1 MCRVLRFVYCY
12 SVLVTRYSALLLLL
26 FIFISTPLLASQAT
40 PPANAIAS
48 AHPLATSAGIEIL
61 QQGGNAFDA
70 AVTVTAVLA
79 VVEPYSSGIGG
90 GGFYLLHRQR
100 DNHQTM
106 LDAREKAPLASTR
119 DMYLD
124 EKGKL
129 GKDSMEGPLSA
140 GIPGIPAALAHL
152 AQHYGNLPLKQ
163 TLAAAIKLAREG
175 FAVDDYYRRM
185 AGMRLSL
192 LQRYPATSQIFLHN
206 NEVPENGY
214 LIRQSDLAETLEQ
227 IAQTQGRAFY
237 SGKIARQMVAA
248 VNQAGGIWSQKD
260 LEAYQLKEREPIRGQ
275 YRGWNITSAAPPS
288 SGGIALLTMLNI
300 LEPYDLTAM
309 DEAGRIHTIVEAM
322 RHAYRDRAQF
332 LGDSDFVDVPV
343 RELISRPHA
352 NLKRRWIKADEAT
365 PSATFPAV
373 TASDSQGVDTTHFS
387 ILDQQG
393 NRVAATLSINY
404 PFGSGFVVAHTGVLL
419 NDEMDDFSAKPGVP
433 NAYGLVGSQAN
444 AIAPGKRPLSS
455 MSPTFIENNERVAI
469 LGTPGGSRIIS
480 MLLLGALEFMQG
492 GDAAAV
498 VAQPRFHHQYL
509 PDKIQYEQSAMNDKV
524 RDKLK
529 QMGHQIAQRASSD
542 GAPNPAYGNMQAL
555 IWEQKKQRVE
565 AASDPRGIGAS
576 QVLAFPS
583 TTKNASQAP
592 ERRES
597 R

>member
-1 MCRVLRFVYCY
+1 MRLTPI
-12 SVLVTRYSALLLLL
+12 SSPQSSLLVTHSYLFPSLLGTRYSALSLLLL
-26 FIFISTPLLASQAT
+26 FFLPAFLLQASQPTST

-79 VVEPYSSGIGG
+79 VVEPYSSGLGG

-100 DNHQTM
+100 DNYQTM
-106 LDAREKAPLASTR
+106 LDAREKAPLAASR

-129 GKDSMEGPLSA
+129 TKDSMEGPLSA
-140 GIPGIPAALAHL
+140 GIPGIPAALVHL
-152 AQHYGNLPLKQ
+152 AQYYGNLPLKQ
-163 TLAAAIKLAREG
+163 TLAPAIKLATEG

-214 LIRQSDLAETLEQ
+214 LIRQTDLAETLEK

-237 SGKIARQMVAA
+237 SGKIAQQMVAA

-260 LEAYQLKEREPIRGQ
+260 LESYQLVEREPIRGR

-288 SGGIALLTMLNI
+288 SGGIALVTMLNI
-300 LEPYDLTAM
+300 LEPYDLPAM
-309 DEAGRIHTIVEAM
+309 GEAERIHTIVEAM

-343 RELISRPHA
+343 RKLISRPHA

-373 TASDSQGVDTTHFS
+373 TASESKGEDTTHFS
-387 ILDQQG
+387 ILDRHG

-404 PFGSGFVVAHTGVLL
+404 PFGSGFIVPHTGVLL

-480 MLLLGALEFMQG
+480 MVLLGALEFMQG
-492 GDAAAV
+492 GDAATV
-498 VAQPRFHHQYL
+498 VTQPRFHHQYL
-509 PDKIQYEQSAMNDKV
+509 PDKIQFEQSALSDQV
-524 RDKLK
+524 REKLK
-529 QMGHQIAQRASSD
+529 QMGHQIAQRESSD
-542 GAPNPAYGNMQAL
+542 GAPNPVYGNMQAV
-555 IWEQKKQRVE
+555 IREQNKQRVE

-576 QVLAFPS
+576 HVFP
-583 TTKNASQAP
+583 
-592 ERRES
+592 
-597 R
+597 

>member
-1 MCRVLRFVYCY
+1 MRSEPHPMCRVLRFDCCY

-48 AHPLATSAGIEIL
+48 AHPLATSAGIEVL

-100 DNHQTM
+100 DNHQMM
-106 LDAREKAPLASTR
+106 LDAREKAPLAASR

-129 GKDSMEGPLSA
+129 TKDSMEGPLSG
-140 GIPGIPAALAHL
+140 GIPGIPAALVHL
-152 AQHYGNLPLKQ
+152 AQHYGNLPLTQ
-163 TLAAAIKLAREG
+163 TLAPAIKLATEG

-206 NEVPENGY
+206 NEVPDNGY
-214 LIRQSDLAETLEQ
+214 LIRQADLAKTLAQ
-227 IAQTQGRAFY
+227 IAQTQGKAFY
-237 SGKIARQMVAA
+237 SGKIAQQMVAE
-248 VNQAGGIWSQKD
+248 VSQAGGIWSQKD
-260 LEAYQLKEREPIRGQ
+260 LETYQLKEREPIRGQ

-288 SGGIALLTMLNI
+288 SGGIALVTMLNI
-300 LEPYDLTAM
+300 LEPYDLPAM
-309 DEAGRIHTIVEAM
+309 GKAERIHTIVEAM
-322 RHAYRDRAQF
+322 RHAYRDRALF
-332 LGDSDFVDVPV
+332 LGDADFVKVPV
-343 RELISRPHA
+343 RQLIGRQHA
-352 NLKRRWIKADEAT
+352 SFKRRWIKADEAT
-365 PSATFPAV
+365 PSATFPPV
-373 TASDSQGVDTTHFS
+373 TASESKGADTTHFS
-387 ILDQQG
+387 ILDQHG

-404 PFGSGFVVAHTGVLL
+404 PFGSGYVVPHTGVLL

-455 MSPTFIENNERVAI
+455 MSPTFIENGERVAI

-480 MLLLGALEFMQG
+480 MVLLGALEFMQG

-498 VAQPRFHHQYL
+498 ITRPRFHHQYL
-509 PDKIQYEQSAMNDKV
+509 PDKIQFEQSALSDQV
-524 RDKLK
+524 REKLK
-529 QMGHQIAQRASSD
+529 QMGYMLAQRKSPYGNASSV
-542 GAPNPAYGNMQAL
+542 YGNMQAI
-555 IWEQKKQRVE
+555 IWERNKQQVE
-565 AASDPRGIGAS
+565 AASDPRGIGAA
-576 QVLAFPS
+576 QVKS
-583 TTKNASQAP
+583 MS
-592 ERRES
+592 E
-597 R
+597 

>member
-1 MCRVLRFVYCY
+1 MRFEAHSLFRVLRFVCCY
-12 SVLVTRYSALLLLL
+12 SVLATRYSLL
-26 FIFISTPLLASQAT
+26 FLFLPATPLQASQPASPL

-48 AHPLATSAGIEIL
+48 AHPLATSAGIEVL
-61 QQGGNAFDA
+61 QHGGNAFDA

-100 DNHQTM
+100 DNHQVM
-106 LDAREKAPLASTR
+106 LDAREKAPLAASR

-124 EKGKL
+124 QKGKL
-129 GKDSMEGPLSA
+129 TKDSMEGPLSA
-140 GIPGIPAALAHL
+140 GIPGIPAALVHL
-152 AQHYGNLPLKQ
+152 AQHYGNLPLTQ
-163 TLAAAIKLAREG
+163 TLAPAIKLATEG
-175 FAVDDYYRRM
+175 FAVDDDYRRM

-214 LIRQSDLAETLEQ
+214 LIRQADLAETLEQ

-237 SGKIARQMVAA
+237 SGKIAQQMVSA
-248 VNQAGGIWSQKD
+248 VNQSGGIWSQKD
-260 LEAYQLKEREPIRGQ
+260 LETYQLKERQPIRGQ

-288 SGGIALLTMLNI
+288 SGGIALVTMLNI
-300 LEPYDLTAM
+300 LEPYDLPAM
-309 DEAGRIHTIVEAM
+309 DEAERIHTIVEAM

-332 LGDSDFVDVPV
+332 LGDADFVDVPAKK
-343 RELISRPHA
+343 LISRQHA
-352 NLKRRWIKADEAT
+352 DLKRRWIKADEAT
-365 PSATFPAV
+365 PSATFPPV
-373 TASDSQGVDTTHFS
+373 TASESKGADTTHFS
-387 ILDQQG
+387 ILDRQG

-404 PFGSGFVVAHTGVLL
+404 PFGSGYVVAHTGVLL

-480 MLLLGALEFMQG
+480 MVLLGALEFMQG
-492 GDAAAV
+492 GDAQAV
-498 VAQPRFHHQYL
+498 VTRARFHHQYL
-509 PDKIQYEQSAMNDKV
+509 PDKIQFEQPALSDQV
-524 RDKLK
+524 RQKLK
-529 QMGHQIAQRASSD
+529 QMGYMLAQRKSPYGTDNAV
-542 GAPNPAYGNMQAL
+542 YGNMQAI
-555 IWEQKKQRVE
+555 IWERKKQRVE

-576 QVLAFPS
+576 QVRDRDR
-583 TTKNASQAP
+583 T
-592 ERRES
+592 E
-597 R
+597 